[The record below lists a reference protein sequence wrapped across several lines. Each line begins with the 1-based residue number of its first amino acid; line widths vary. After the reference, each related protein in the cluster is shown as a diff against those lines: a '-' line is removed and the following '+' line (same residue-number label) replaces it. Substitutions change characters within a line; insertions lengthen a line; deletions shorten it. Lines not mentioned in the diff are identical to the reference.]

1 MAFNAD
7 KCLFLKFSFNGPF
20 PDFPFNNTTTE
31 NVAEEEIL
39 WILIYNK
46 LNL

>member
-7 KCLFLKFSFNGPF
+7 KCLFLKFGFNGPF

-31 NVAEEEIL
+31 NVDSLDIDL
-39 WILIYNK
+39 Q
-46 LNL
+46 